1 MAKHEIKT
9 SLNKRGTATLKP
21 FDISIIVITVL
32 SALAYSLI
40 MKKFEILGTV
50 ALLMGVTGTV
60 LSAKRSIWNFLFSAV
75 NVTLYAIIAFNT
87 QNYGQAALNALY
99 YLPMQVVGYW
109 AWSHRKDEKEKS
121 KVKTR
126 SMSTLHILLSILGTI
141 LGTILL
147 SHILGTYTDATQ
159 PLKDGFVT
167 TVFIVGQILMTLAFW
182 EQWFFWLA
190 GNILNVVLW
199 AVVMAEGEMVGGL
212 MLIKYAMYTINSING
227 IIIWRRGTKESQRQ
241 AEG

>member
-1 MAKHEIKT
+1 MSSKKT
-9 SLNKRGTATLKP
+9 STLKP
-21 FDISIIVITVL
+21 FDIAIIVITIL

-40 MKKFEILGTV
+40 MKKFEPIGTI
-50 ALLMGVTGTV
+50 ALMMGVTGTV

-75 NVTLYAIIAFNT
+75 NVTLYAIIAFKT

-109 AWSHRKDEKEKS
+109 AWSHRKDSGDKS

-126 SMSTLHILLSILGTI
+126 SMRPVHLALAILGSAAGTLLLAYL
-141 LGTILL
+141 LGTF
-147 SHILGTYTDATQ
+147 TDATQ

-227 IIIWRRGTKESQRQ
+227 IIIWRRAAKEN
-241 AEG
+241 

>member
-1 MAKHEIKT
+1 MSSKKT
-9 SLNKRGTATLKP
+9 STLKP
-21 FDISIIVITVL
+21 FDIAIIVITIL

-40 MKKFEILGTV
+40 MKKFEPIGTI
-50 ALLMGVTGTV
+50 ALMMGVTGTV

-109 AWSHRKDEKEKS
+109 AWSHRKDSGDKS

-126 SMSTLHILLSILGTI
+126 SMRPVHLALAILGSAAGTLLLAYL
-141 LGTILL
+141 LGTF
-147 SHILGTYTDATQ
+147 TDATQ

-190 GNILNVVLW
+190 GNVLNVVLW

-227 IIIWRRGTKESQRQ
+227 IIIWRRAAKEN
-241 AEG
+241 

>member
-1 MAKHEIKT
+1 MKKT
-9 SLNKRGTATLKP
+9 KNSTLKP
-21 FDISIIVITVL
+21 FDIAIIAITVL

-40 MKKFEILGTV
+40 MKKFELLGTV

-99 YLPMQVVGYW
+99 YLPMQVVGYL
-109 AWSHRKDEKEKS
+109 AWSRRKDANEKS

-126 SMSTLHILLSILGTI
+126 SMRPLHIVLALLGTI
-141 LGTILL
+141 VGTMVLSYVLGN
-147 SHILGTYTDATQ
+147 YTDAAQ

-227 IIIWRRGTKESQRQ
+227 IIIWRKGATK
-241 AEG
+241 